1 LLTSK
6 NPFKL
11 EEIVQVLKD
20 TQGDKALGPDGFTM
34 AFFQKCWRVLEK
46 DVMDFFGEMHEHWM
60 GGIANGLFR
69 FEGAL
74 MIWELEWV
82 VAFFDLLHSNAPRKE
97 DSGLLTWRL
106 NRIGVFDT

>member
-1 LLTSK
+1 
-6 NPFKL
+6 
-11 EEIVQVLKD
+11 
-20 TQGDKALGPDGFTM
+20 
-34 AFFQKCWRVLEK
+34 VLEK
-46 DVMDFFGEMHEHWM
+46 DVRDFFGEMHEYWM

-97 DSGLLTWRL
+97 DSSSLTWRL